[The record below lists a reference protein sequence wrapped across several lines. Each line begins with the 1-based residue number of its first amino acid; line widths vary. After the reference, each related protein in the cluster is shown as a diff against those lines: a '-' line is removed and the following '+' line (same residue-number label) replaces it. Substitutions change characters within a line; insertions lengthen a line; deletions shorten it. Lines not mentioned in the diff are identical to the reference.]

1 MVCGGLLYL
10 KTLREFLWIWLEK
23 ILRHFQILYPQI
35 KMCLRVLHKR
45 EENSSR
51 GRILEILS
59 TLQYCLLILP
69 QFGIIY

>member
-1 MVCGGLLYL
+1 MVMWRVTLFIDTMRIFMDLIRKNN
-10 KTLREFLWIWLEK
+10 KT
-23 ILRHFQILYPQI
+23 FQILYPQI

-51 GRILEILS
+51 GRILEILL